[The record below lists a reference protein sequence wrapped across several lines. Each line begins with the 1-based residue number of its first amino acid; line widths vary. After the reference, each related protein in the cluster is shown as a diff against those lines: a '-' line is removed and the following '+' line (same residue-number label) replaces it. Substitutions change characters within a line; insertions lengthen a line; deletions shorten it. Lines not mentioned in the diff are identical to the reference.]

1 MKRIA
6 LLILVSLV
14 GLSLLLG
21 LAAPAA
27 PVAPAFADDSATNGS
42 AGPDLSQSGE
52 WIVARVYFDS
62 REAANSLAA
71 WREPW
76 EIHHDKGYLVVELT
90 AAEYAILTNAGFR
103 IEVDEELTALYTT
116 VREPLPGQITGI
128 PGYPCY
134 RTVEETYLTAEQIV
148 LAYPHLASWLVM
160 GESWEKTAGLG
171 GYDLLVLKL
180 TNSQTAGD
188 KPKLF
193 VMAAM
198 HAREYTTAELVT
210 RFAEFLVGNYGRDA
224 DATWL
229 LDEHEVHLL
238 LQANPDGRKKA
249 EAGLS
254 WRKNTNQNYCGAT
267 SNNRGADL
275 NRNYEFAW
283 GGSGSSGNP
292 CDQTYRGPSP
302 ASEPETQAVQNY
314 VRDEFP
320 DQRGPNL
327 TDPAPDDATGVF
339 LDIHS
344 YSELVLW
351 PWGFTSTP
359 APNGAALQ
367 TLGRKF
373 AYFNNYKPEQAIGLY
388 PTDGTTDDF
397 AYGELGLAAYTF
409 ELGTAFFQSCAAFEN
424 QILPDNMPAL
434 LYAAKVSRTPY
445 MTPAGPDALELSLS
459 SNVLAPNE
467 PFTVTAV
474 IDDTRYNQAYGAEPT
489 QNIQAAEL
497 YLNLPPWH
505 EDAVAWPLAAAD
517 GNFNQPIEA
526 VYGVVDTTSLDSG
539 RHILYMRGQDA
550 AGNWGAVSAA
560 FFYLLDPAVAPVI
573 AGQVTAADTGLP
585 LPALIQTDHIFAATA
600 GPDGLYAMPV
610 ISGTYAVT
618 ATPLDGGY
626 AAVTTM
632 VTASDYET
640 VSLNLTL
647 PPYVTVLFDDVEAGN
662 IGWTAQ
668 VPWAITTQKS
678 HSPMHS
684 WTDSPGGNYGNNA
697 NTSLTSPIL
706 DLSDYYAV
714 RLNYWQICDTE
725 LNYDFCRVEVST
737 NGGASWQEVTR
748 FHGPTTSWQ
757 EVDLP
762 LPMLDGQANARLRFR
777 LTTDGSV
784 VRDGWY
790 VDDIGLY
797 ITATPLFVIHDA
809 TLTPNAAASGA
820 PGESVTYA
828 VEITNT
834 GNVPDEYSLSL
845 SGAVWDTVLSSNSV
859 ALSPGLSASLVV
871 TVSIPAGAA
880 HLESDLV
887 TVTAVSQSNSAQTAA
902 TNLTT
907 TAEDHS
913 YGLLLQVDDPARS
926 GAPGETVIYTFQIT
940 NTGTTSDTFNLSLA
954 DYDWATTLAE
964 SSVTLATGATAIF
977 TVSVAIP
984 LDAAHLAGDVVIVTA
999 VSQADPTQSAAVEVT
1014 TTAAHPIRLLYLPVI
1029 QR

>member
-6 LLILVSLV
+6 LLILISLV

-27 PVAPAFADDSATNGS
+27 PVAPAFADDSATE
-42 AGPDLSQSGE
+42 APDLSQSGD

-76 EIHHDKGYLVVELT
+76 EIHHDKGYLVIEVT
-90 AAEYAILTNAGFR
+90 AAEYAILTDAGFR
-103 IEVDEELTALYTT
+103 LEVDEALTKLYTT
-116 VREPLPGQITGI
+116 AREPLPGQITGI

-134 RTVEETYLTAEQIV
+134 RTVEETYTTAEQLV

-180 TNSQTAGD
+180 TNSQTTGD

-210 RFAEFLVGNYGRDA
+210 RFAEFLVENYGRDA

-359 APNGAALQ
+359 APNGAALE

-373 AYFNNYKPEQAIGLY
+373 AYFNGYEPTQAINLY
-388 PTDGTTDDF
+388 PTTGTTEDF

-409 ELGTAFFQSCAAFEN
+409 ELGTSFFQSCAAFEN
-424 QILPDNMPAL
+424 QILPDNMGAL
-434 LYAAKVSRTPY
+434 LYAAKVARTPY
-445 MTPAGPDALELSLS
+445 MTPAGPDALDLWFS
-459 SNVLAPNE
+459 SSGLIAGE
-467 PFTVTAV
+467 TFTLTAV
-474 IDDTRYNQAYGAEPT
+474 LDDTRYNHAYGAEPM
-489 QNIQAAEL
+489 QNIQTAEL
-497 YLNLPPWH
+497 YVNLPPWH
-505 EDAVAWPLAAAD
+505 EDAVALPMTAVD
-517 GNFNQPIEA
+517 GSFDQPIESVHGA
-526 VYGVVDTTSLDSG
+526 AATAGLAIG
-539 RHILYMRGQDA
+539 RHILYTRGQDA

-560 FFYLLDPAVAPVI
+560 FFHILDPDVDPVI
-573 AGQVTAADTGLP
+573 SGQVRAADTGLP
-585 LPALIQTDHIFAATA
+585 IAARIETDNDFQSTSGAN
-600 GPDGLYAMPV
+600 GLYTLRV
-610 ISGTYAVT
+610 ISGTYTIIVTPFDAGYASATAVVT
-618 ATPLDGGY
+618 A
-626 AAVTTM
+626 A
-632 VTASDYET
+632 DYET
-640 VSLNLTL
+640 IALDFVL
-647 PPYVTVLFDDVEAGN
+647 PPYVAILFDDVESGN
-662 IGWTAQ
+662 IGWTPQ
-668 VPWAITTQKS
+668 VPWAITTLKS
-678 HSPMHS
+678 HSPTHS
-684 WTDSPGGNYGNNA
+684 WTDSPGGNYGNNT
-697 NTSLTSPIL
+697 NTPLTSPVF
-706 DLSDYYAV
+706 DLSDYYGV
-714 RLNYWQICDTE
+714 RLKYWQICDTE
-725 LNYDFCRVEVST
+725 ATYDFCRVEVST
-737 NGGASWQEVTR
+737 SGGTSWQEVAR
-748 FHGPTTSWQ
+748 FDGPLTTWH

-762 LPMLDGQANARLRFR
+762 LPMLDGQPNARFRFR
-777 LTTDGSV
+777 LTSDSSV

-790 VDDIGLY
+790 VDDIGLFG
-797 ITATPLFVIHDA
+797 IPTTIATVHGVALSPDA
-809 TLTPNAAASGA
+809 SGGGA
-820 PGESVTYA
+820 PGADVIYT
-828 VEITNT
+828 VQITNT

-845 SGAVWDTVLSSNSV
+845 SGAVWDAVLATNSV
-859 ALSPGLSASLVV
+859 TLSPGLSASLLV
-871 TVSIPAGAA
+871 TVTIPADAA
-880 HLESDLV
+880 HLESDMV

-926 GAPGETVIYTFQIT
+926 GAPGETVVYTFQIT

-984 LDAAHLAGDVVIVTA
+984 LDAVHLAGDVVTVTA
-999 VSQADPTQSAAVEVT
+999 VSQADPTQSAAIEVT